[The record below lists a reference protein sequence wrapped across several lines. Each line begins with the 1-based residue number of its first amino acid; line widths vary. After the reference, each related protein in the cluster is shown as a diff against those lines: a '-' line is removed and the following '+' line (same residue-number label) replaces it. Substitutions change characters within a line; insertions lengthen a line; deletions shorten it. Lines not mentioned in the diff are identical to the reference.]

1 MSDKITVT
9 AEKVVG
15 IDYTLKDDTGEVVDS
30 SEGGEP
36 LPYLHGRGQ
45 IVEGLEKALEGK
57 TVGDEVE
64 ISVPPQDGYGPVD
77 EAKQFTL
84 PKDRFDFEVKPG
96 DVVQAQ
102 LPNGHAVPIQVVAVA
117 EDGGVTLD
125 GNHPMA
131 GKTLHFKVT
140 IMSIR
145 DATEDE
151 LNQIHVHDD
160 NCEHAHDDSCEHA
173 HDDNCDHN

>member
-9 AEKVVG
+9 ADKVVG
-15 IDYTLKDDTGEVVDS
+15 IDYTLKDDSGAVVDTS
-30 SEGGEP
+30 VGAEP
-36 LPYLHGRGQ
+36 LPYLHGKGQ

-64 ISVPPQDGYGPVD
+64 ISVPPAEGYGPVD
-77 EAKQFTL
+77 DAKQFTL
-84 PKDRFDFEVKPG
+84 PRDRFDFEVKPG

-102 LPNGHAVPIQVVAVA
+102 LPDGHAVPIQVVAVA

-140 IMSIR
+140 VMSIR
-145 DATEDE
+145 DATEAE
-151 LNQIHVHDD
+151 LSQDHVHHD
-160 NCEHAHDDSCEHA
+160 NCEGGCH
-173 HDDNCDHN
+173 HN

>member
-1 MSDKITVT
+1 MSDKITIT
-9 AEKVVG
+9 TDKVVG
-15 IDYTLKDDTGEVVDS
+15 IDYTLKDDSGDVVDT
-30 SEGGEP
+30 SEGAEP
-36 LPYLHGRGQ
+36 LPYLHGKGQ

-64 ISVPPQDGYGPVD
+64 ISVPPAEGYGPVD
-77 EAKQFTL
+77 DAKVFTL

-102 LPNGHAVPIQVVAVA
+102 LPSGHAVPIQVVKVD
-117 EDGGVTLD
+117 EDGSVTLD

-140 IMSIR
+140 VMSIR

-151 LNQIHVHDD
+151 LSQAHVHDD
-160 NCEHAHDDSCEHA
+160 NCEGGCQ
-173 HDDNCDHN
+173 HN